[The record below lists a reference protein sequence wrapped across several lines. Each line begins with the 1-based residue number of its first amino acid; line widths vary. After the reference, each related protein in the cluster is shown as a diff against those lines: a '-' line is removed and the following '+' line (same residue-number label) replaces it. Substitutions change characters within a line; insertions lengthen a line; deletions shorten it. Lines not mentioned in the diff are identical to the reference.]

1 MRFRLT
7 RRQRLSSV
15 AATSLGFLVV
25 ILAMGNPVEDHSSLV
40 YRIMVVGATIVI
52 PLGLLGAL
60 LVRWQGATLT
70 QEALRVHNFRARV
83 IPWRDIQS
91 IAVQPLL
98 GSRTIV
104 VREHSGRRTRL
115 RAPVSGPLYSD
126 PEFDS
131 KFHTIG
137 QWFMSRRHDLV
148 NGESSVAPPGW
159 YPDAT
164 RDSALRWWDGHNW
177 TDHKA

>member
-1 MRFRLT
+1 MPEVRFRLT

-15 AATSLGFLVV
+15 AATSLGFLSI
-25 ILAMGNPVEDHSSLV
+25 ILALGNPVEDHSSLV
-40 YRIMVVGATIVI
+40 YRIMVVCTTIVI
-52 PLGLLGAL
+52 PAGLLGAF

-70 QEALRVHNFRARV
+70 PEALRVHNFGSRA

-115 RAPVSGPLYSD
+115 RAPVSGPLYRD

-137 QWFMSRRHDLV
+137 QWFMARRHDLV
-148 NGESSVAPPGW
+148 NG
-159 YPDAT
+159 
-164 RDSALRWWDGHNW
+164 
-177 TDHKA
+177 TDHTA